1 MSRNSPEAAHNV
13 PQFGV
18 VRPISPHQP
27 RREGRDLCE
36 AHADIRLKGAY
47 IDEQLDGARFW
58 TPKHDKT
65 CVERSVSN
73 GMMPAWADS

>member
-1 MSRNSPEAAHNV
+1 MSRNSASSVQYRPASR
-13 PQFGV
+13 V
-18 VRPISPHQP
+18 VRAVIYARLMRISGS
-27 RREGRDLCE
+27 RARTSMSNWM
-36 AHADIRLKGAY
+36 
-47 IDEQLDGARFW
+47 ARFW